1 MVNIK
6 RPKHLF
12 TERNLHRLLQTA
24 WTQDDLIF
32 VAERCRIQFTFTFLE
47 FCWTGARL
55 GAFFDGG
62 LRYKVCFFLELAY
75 GQDG

>member
-1 MVNIK
+1 MVNIR

-12 TERNLHRLLQTA
+12 TKRDVYRLLQTP
-24 WTQDDLIF
+24 WTQDDPIF
-32 VAERCRIQFTFTFLE
+32 IPERYRIQFTFIFLE